1 MKILIV
7 TVAGMSSRFSQ
18 SLGHSCLKCLYYEN
32 HIEDSLLYT
41 MLHQDR
47 TFDYYVIVGGFMY
60 DDLKAA
66 IEEEFKE
73 FGDKILLVKNEHYA
87 DYGSG
92 YSLY

>member
-1 MKILIV
+1 
-7 TVAGMSSRFSQ
+7 
-18 SLGHSCLKCLYYEN
+18 
-32 HIEDSLLYT
+32 

-73 FGDKILLVKNEHYA
+73 FGDKILTQSVLVLIFSVFSNLLT
-87 DYGSG
+87 GSD
-92 YSLY
+92 SLYPLNVI